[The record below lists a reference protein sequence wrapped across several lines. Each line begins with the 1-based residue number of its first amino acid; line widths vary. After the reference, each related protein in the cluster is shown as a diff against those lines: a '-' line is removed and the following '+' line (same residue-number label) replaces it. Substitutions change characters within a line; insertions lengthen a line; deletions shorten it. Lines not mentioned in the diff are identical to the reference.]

1 MKKKYIEF
9 LNMAVVD
16 TSPIIIQI
24 PDNIN
29 NRVMTT
35 IAADV
40 IVTIR
45 TGKCNKFFLCSLSGI
60 CFTFETID
68 I

>member
-1 MKKKYIEF
+1 MMIY
-9 LNMAVVD
+9 
-16 TSPIIIQI
+16 I

-40 IVTIR
+40 IITIR
-45 TGKCNKFFLCSLSGI
+45 AGKCKIFFLCSVSGI
-60 CFTFETID
+60 CFTFGTID